1 VTVKKAE
8 DYAAHL
14 EFVGQSL
21 EHVLSENEVAKDL
34 WKRFYYLQEL
44 YVKGVKGKVSLLW
57 RLSIRILFD

>member
-14 EFVGQSL
+14 EFIGQSL
-21 EHVLSENEVAKDL
+21 EHFIQHILSENEVAKDL

-44 YVKGVKGKVSLLW
+44 YVKGVKGKVSLLGG
-57 RLSIRILFD
+57 